1 MITSGKD
8 KGLSGL
14 DSPACN
20 KNGPKN
26 NASNVTPMIL
36 RPLTSTAL
44 LVRLV
49 FIFVGINGVANALIF
64 HKQCFC
70 FDLFNF

>member
-1 MITSGKD
+1 MITSAKD

-14 DSPACN
+14 DRPACN

-26 NASNVTPMIL
+26 KVNNVTPMIL

-49 FIFVGINGVANALIF
+49 FIFVGINSVANALKF
-64 HKQCFC
+64 HK
-70 FDLFNF
+70 